1 MLTLKVTKQFG
12 FEAAHF
18 LTKYHGKCERMHGHS
33 YKLFITVEGPL
44 QENGMVIDFVILKK
58 IVKEKIIE
66 KFDHQ
71 CLNDFFENPTAEN
84 VAVWIWNELAD
95 LPSLL
100 QAEKDNPNLPE
111 EIKKLLKDREG
122 AEKEVSTDVK
132 LYEVELF
139 ETANSSVKYR
149 GTF

>member
-1 MLTLKVTKQFG
+1 
-12 FEAAHF
+12 
-18 LTKYHGKCERMHGHS
+18 
-33 YKLFITVEGPL
+33 
-44 QENGMVIDFVILKK
+44 MVIDFVILKK